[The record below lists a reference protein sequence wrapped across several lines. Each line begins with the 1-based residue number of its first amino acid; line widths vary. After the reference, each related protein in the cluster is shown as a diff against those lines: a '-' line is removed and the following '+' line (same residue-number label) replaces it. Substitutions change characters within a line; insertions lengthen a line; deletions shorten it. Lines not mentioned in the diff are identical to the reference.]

1 LCLERIQQNNFLA
14 TNNAFVLYFKHTE
27 IARSTFAKAIRNPC
41 VLLVHAKIVN
51 HVLEHHIHSVTY
63 INPFTKILVLS
74 VSFSVFPNKV
84 EIC

>member
-1 LCLERIQQNNFLA
+1 
-14 TNNAFVLYFKHTE
+14 
-27 IARSTFAKAIRNPC
+27 
-41 VLLVHAKIVN
+41 VHAKIVN

-84 EIC
+84 EICWRYVTQEKEYFFKKIFIFLLF